1 MWRCSGAACER
12 KTNSNKMLTPFVKR
26 AQKSPHE
33 PALIRQQLSG
43 QVANSSISENVLVV
57 IFKKAFSKI
66 APVIGWIRAIENI
79 ILIDMLYL

>member
-33 PALIRQQLSG
+33 PALTRQQLSG
-43 QVANSSISENVLVV
+43 QVANSSISKNVLIV

-66 APVIGWIRAIENI
+66 VPEVGRISTMVNI
-79 ILIDMLYL
+79 VLVDMLYL